1 MKYFLYTNY
10 AYLFIYQALGNY
22 RFSYSVTNNE
32 GEQFRNEGT
41 DNLGRVIGSYGLKH
55 VDGTHRVVDYVADK
69 DGFRASVRSNEP
81 GVASAEPAD
90 APIVKTVG
98 GDPPLTVA
106 ATSNDDARAVFG
118 KRLQAETPRVTYVSP
133 VEPKAPDETV
143 RESRQYNFDDYRP
156 LSPVAYY
163 PGEERSPTDL
173 QTPPARRPV
182 ESQRTPRVLQ
192 QVPEADSKPIDVY
205 FPPIDPH
212 SARRPPYYPSRD
224 RSSDR
229 NLYPTTTSR
238 RPFIPPYGGFDD
250 DPVPESRRPGISMTT
265 IHGGFEPRL
274 DFPTRAPIPV
284 NRFPPIGHSPDQR
297 DFTRAQFPPSSN
309 FPSAIP
315 PPSSGILP
323 SFPRGIPPPQNVLFN
338 PPSYDNGI
346 GSPNFEL
353 RSVPIPNGIQAVRA
367 DPNSGRI
374 YERVMY
380 PIYLRH
386 NGYPA
391 YDKNILLHNDDLG
404 DDDAS
409 RDFDNSGNFDI
420 PFPNDSPFRGTR
432 NPSFGA
438 EEDRPGRSRR
448 YNGTYVIDERNLSE
462 PTASDMAW
470 VQRQLSQIEGFER
483 DAGFDNRVSSD
494 SPFRDPSFR
503 INADSPPFRNNRP
516 SSRIRSF
523 NDRIDFDDSNIGTFS
538 RNPRNSDVLSVE
550 DTNQHNTKVS
560 ETSAHSKQIE
570 TEGNSSSLEK
580 E

>member
-1 MKYFLYTNY
+1 M
-10 AYLFIYQALGNY
+10 
-22 RFSYSVTNNE
+22 
-32 GEQFRNEGT
+32 
-41 DNLGRVIGSYGLKH
+41 GRVIGSYGLKH

-90 APIVKTVG
+90 APIVKSVG

-106 ATSNDDARAVFG
+106 ATSNDDTRVAFG
-118 KRLQAETPRVTYVSP
+118 KRLQETPRVTYVSP
-133 VEPKAPDETV
+133 AEPKGPDETP

-163 PGEERSPTDL
+163 PGDDRSTSDL
-173 QTPPARRPV
+173 QTPPVRRPV

-192 QVPEADSKPIDVY
+192 QTPEADSKPIDVY

-212 SARRPPYYPSRD
+212 SARRPPYYPSPD
-224 RSSDR
+224 RSTDR

-250 DPVPESRRPGISMTT
+250 DPLPGNRRPGISMTT
-265 IHGGFEPRL
+265 IHGGFGNRR
-274 DFPTRAPIPV
+274 DFPTPAPTPLS
-284 NRFPPIGHSPDQR
+284 RFPPIGHSPDQR
-297 DFTRAQFPPSSN
+297 DFNRARFPSIGHSPDQNDFNRAQFPSIGHSPDQTDFNRPQFPSRSN

-323 SFPRGIPPPQNVLFN
+323 SFPRGTPPQSVLFD
-338 PPSYDNGI
+338 PPSYDDGM
-346 GSPNFEL
+346 GSPNFVL
-353 RSVPIPNGIQAVRA
+353 NAVRIPNGIQAVRI
-367 DPNSGRI
+367 DPTSGRI
-374 YERVMY
+374 YERLMY
-380 PIYLRH
+380 PLFLRH
-386 NGYPA
+386 DGYPA
-391 YDKNILLHNDDLG
+391 YDKNILLHNDEIG

-432 NPSFGA
+432 NPSFGTD
-438 EEDRPGRSRR
+438 EDRPGRSRR
-448 YNGTYVIDERNLSE
+448 YNGTYTIDEKNLSQ

-470 VQRQLSQIEGFER
+470 VQRQLSQLEGFER
-483 DAGFDNRVSSD
+483 GGIDNNRVLPD
-494 SPFRDPSFR
+494 SPYRDPSFR

-523 NDRIDFDDSNIGTFS
+523 PDRVDFDDSSDVGTFS
-538 RNPRNSDVLSVE
+538 RNPRNSDTLSVE
-550 DTNQHNTKVS
+550 DTNHHDTKVS
-560 ETSAHSKQIE
+560 ENLAHSKQIE